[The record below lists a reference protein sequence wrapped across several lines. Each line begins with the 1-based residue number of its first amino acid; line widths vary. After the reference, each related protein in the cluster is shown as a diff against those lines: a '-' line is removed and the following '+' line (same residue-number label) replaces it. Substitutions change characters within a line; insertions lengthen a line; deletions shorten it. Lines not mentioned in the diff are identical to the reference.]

1 MDIEFDPVKNNRNLE
16 VRGISFESAAE
27 FDFRS
32 ALILL
37 DDRKD
42 YGEIRYRA
50 MGLIGDRLHA
60 LVFKETIRG
69 IRVISLRKANPRE
82 ERHYAQ
88 TKA

>member
-50 MGLIGDRLHA
+50 MGLG
-60 LVFKETIRG
+60 
-69 IRVISLRKANPRE
+69 
-82 ERHYAQ
+82 RHYAQ